1 MRGAPIRVPPI
12 DPARVVAAAVRAPF
26 ALFWGI
32 RQTAESLVWSEPP
45 THHPCPPP
53 MHVYKI
59 SCEPPCYGGCGCGCG
74 CRHG

>member
-32 RQTAESLVWSEPP
+32 RRTAESVVWGEPP
-45 THHPCPPP
+45 PRHPCPPP
-53 MHVYKI
+53 MQVYKI
-59 SCEPPCYGGCGCGCG
+59 SCEPPRYGGCGCG